1 MKYSLK
7 FKNNANRVVERFQ
20 NPMAEK
26 KIVGRI
32 FSALWLAVFLE
43 RGIGTWGTSR
53 LSSPCA
59 RSSSIMFIHFLKK
72 VARLLQPNIS
82 IVQPNI
88 YNKTCLTQQTYFNHN
103 NH

>member
-20 NPMAEK
+20 NPMAEN
-26 KIVGRI
+26 KIVGGN

-53 LSSPCA
+53 L
-59 RSSSIMFIHFLKK
+59 
-72 VARLLQPNIS
+72 
-82 IVQPNI
+82 
-88 YNKTCLTQQTYFNHN
+88 
-103 NH
+103 